1 MKSTRRLAA
10 FFALC
15 LFVQM
20 AGAPWARAED
30 TSLGADVSAGVIS
43 VLATVITLPLKLVT
57 CAATV
62 ALGGTAYGLTMGTSE
77 IIREELVAGTNQ
89 TCGGRFYVSPQQV
102 KRLAKESEK
111 ESDKEK

>member
-1 MKSTRRLAA
+1 MKPTRRLTA
-10 FFALC
+10 FLALC
-15 LFVQM
+15 LLVQM
-20 AGAPWARAED
+20 AVASQARAED
-30 TSLGADVSAGVIS
+30 SSLGADVSAGAVSVI
-43 VLATVITLPLKLVT
+43 ATVITLPLKLIT

-102 KRLAKESEK
+102 KQLVREPDLRR
-111 ESDKEK
+111 

>member
-1 MKSTRRLAA
+1 MKPTRRLTA
-10 FFALC
+10 FLALC
-15 LFVQM
+15 LLAQM
-20 AGAPWARAED
+20 AVASQARAED
-30 TSLGADVSAGVIS
+30 SSLGADVSAGAVSVI
-43 VLATVITLPLKLVT
+43 ATVITLPLKLIT

-102 KRLAKESEK
+102 KQLVREPELRR
-111 ESDKEK
+111 